1 MPRRLISC
9 LVVGMWAFA
18 SELIRGR
25 RMSGRAALQ
34 TRPFLDRG
42 ADIDAFNDKGQ
53 TSVHGAAA
61 LGSNSIVTFLA
72 EHGARLT
79 SRDKQGR
86 TPLDVVLAG
95 SRGETGRLEV
105 HEDTAALLRRL
116 VSEKET
122 K

>member
-1 MPRRLISC
+1 
-9 LVVGMWAFA
+9 
-18 SELIRGR
+18 
-25 RMSGRAALQ
+25 MSGRAALQ

-79 SRDKQGR
+79 TRDKQGR
-86 TPLDVVLAG
+86 TPPDVMLVPEGRPGGWKCTKTPPHSFAAWSARSKQ
-95 SRGETGRLEV
+95 SR
-105 HEDTAALLRRL
+105 
-116 VSEKET
+116 SY
-122 K
+122 